1 MMPPL
6 LQINLLCCLGVT
18 DSSPITKTGRC
29 HDVKQSSMVFMMLRV
44 ELLQTSPPNESG
56 IDLYMTT
63 ATGQDLHF
71 R

>member
-1 MMPPL
+1 
-6 LQINLLCCLGVT
+6 
-18 DSSPITKTGRC
+18 
-29 HDVKQSSMVFMMLRV
+29 MMLRV